1 MDRQTVEVYEQVA
14 AEYAARRQP
23 RAQAEAR
30 RFAGRVRRRGLRI
43 DVGCGPARYTADL
56 GNPVVAFDASAAMLA
71 LVPDRA
77 PHALRV
83 RGDLEA
89 LPFRAG
95 VLAGA
100 WANLSYQH
108 IPRVRLPLALA
119 GLHRSLEVGAPVEA
133 TLFSGT
139 GEGPWPGDE
148 FPGRFFARWQPDELR
163 NVLTGAG
170 FGVRSIRPDTDQLR
184 TRAVRERTLPD
195 IVGPGL
201 DVLVCGLNPSVY
213 AADAGVGFARPGNRF
228 WPAALAAGLV
238 TADRDPWH
246 ALMTHRVGF
255 TDIVKR
261 ATPSAGALARAEYVA
276 GLRRLRWLVEWLAPR
291 VVCFVGLA
299 GWRAAVDRRAQ
310 PGEQPR
316 PFVGARAYVMP
327 STSGL
332 NASSNL
338 ASLTDHLR
346 AVLDLAAGRGR
357 R

>member
-1 MDRQTVEVYEQVA
+1 VDRRTVEVYEQVA

-23 RAQAEAR
+23 RAASEAQ
-30 RFAGRVRRRGLRI
+30 RFARRVRRRGLRI
-43 DVGCGPARYTADL
+43 DLGCGPARYTADL
-56 GNPVVAFDASAAMLA
+56 GTPIVALDASAAMLA
-71 LVPDRA
+71 LVPGRA
-77 PHALRV
+77 GHALRV
-83 RGDLEA
+83 RADLEA
-89 LPFRAG
+89 LPFRMQA
-95 VLAGA
+95 LAGA

-119 GLHRSLEVGAPVEA
+119 GLQRSLEVGAALEA
-133 TLFSGT
+133 ALFPGT

-148 FPGRFFARWQPDELR
+148 FPGRLFARWEPHELR
-163 NVLTGAG
+163 NILTGAG
-170 FGVRSIRPDTDQLR
+170 FGVRSIRPDADQLR
-184 TRAVRERTLPD
+184 VRAVRERTLPD

-238 TADRDPWH
+238 TADRDPWD
-246 ALMTHRVGF
+246 ALTRHGVGF

-261 ATPSAGALARAEYVA
+261 ATPSAGSLERAEYAA
-276 GLRRLRWLVEWLAPR
+276 GLRRVSWLVEWLAPR

-310 PGEQPR
+310 PGEQPCS
-316 PFVGARAYVMP
+316 FAGARAYVMP

-332 NASSNL
+332 NASSSL

-346 AVLDLAAGRGR
+346 AVRQIARG
-357 R
+357 